1 MYPRLGG
8 CDVGIRNAIT
18 DLRGGIGL
26 HVCKSDEAL
35 KECADLKMGPII
47 LAMSSQE
54 PTATQDF
61 HFLVL
66 PEFSY
71 LALMSA
77 IEPLRVANHFRPH
90 SYRWSLLSLDGHAVT
105 ATNGMALPVQGA
117 FDSAKD
123 VKTVLVLSGFN
134 TLNYFNP
141 ALGRWLRALQGQ
153 GVTLGAI
160 DGGAFI
166 LAQARVFEKMP
177 KHTPVTMHWGSHSAF
192 QERYPRIALSSA
204 LFEINDDCISC
215 AGGISCIDLMLAL
228 IAQQHGR
235 ALATEISDWI
245 ILGRIR
251 NQAQKQRMEVAPRHS
266 VYNEKTIQAM
276 ELMQAHIE
284 DIVSIDDLA
293 RLVGITRRQ
302 LERLFEKYLDATPSG
317 FYMQLRLERARELLQ
332 QTGMGVTAV
341 AVACGFSSASYFSRS
356 YRAHF
361 DISPKEDRVEAP
373 AVRRQKPHKVSV

>member
-1 MYPRLGG
+1 MVCELE
-8 CDVGIRNAIT
+8 VGIRNAIT
-18 DLRGGIGL
+18 DLIKVTGGI
-26 HVCKSDEAL
+26 VRKSDVAL
-35 KECADLKMGPII
+35 KLCVAIKMGSII
-47 LAMSSQE
+47 LAMSPQE
-54 PTATQDF
+54 PHVTQDF

-71 LALMSA
+71 LAFMSA
-77 IEPLRVANHFRPH
+77 IEPLRVANYFRPH
-90 SYRWSLLSLDGHAVT
+90 SYRWNVVSLDGQAVT
-105 ATNGMALPVQGA
+105 ATNGMALPVQGL
-117 FDSAKD
+117 FDEAKEL
-123 VKTVLVLSGFN
+123 KTLLVLSGFN
-134 TLNYFNP
+134 TLNYFTP
-141 ALGRWLRALQGQ
+141 ALGRWLRGLQDQ

-166 LAQARVFEKMP
+166 LAQAKVFEKMP
-177 KHTPVTMHWGSHSAF
+177 RHTPVTIHWGSHSAF
-192 QERYPRIALSSA
+192 NERYPRIQLSTA
-204 LFEINDDCISC
+204 LFEINDYCISC

-251 NQAQKQRMEVAPRHS
+251 NHAQNQRMEVAPRHS

-293 RLVGITRRQ
+293 RLIGITRRQ

-361 DISPKEDRVEAP
+361 EISPKEDRVEA
-373 AVRRQKPHKVSV
+373 ASVKLKKPQKVSV

>member
-1 MYPRLGG
+1 
-8 CDVGIRNAIT
+8 
-18 DLRGGIGL
+18 
-26 HVCKSDEAL
+26 
-35 KECADLKMGPII
+35 
-47 LAMSSQE
+47 MSAQE
-54 PTATQDF
+54 SNATQDF

-66 PEFSY
+66 PEFSF

-90 SYRWSLLSLDGHAVT
+90 SYRWNVLSLDGNAVT
-105 ATNGMALPVQGA
+105 ATNGMVLPVQGR
-117 FDSAKD
+117 FDQAKD
-123 VKTVLVLSGFN
+123 VKTLLVLSGFN
-134 TLNYFNP
+134 TLNYFTP
-141 ALGRWLRALQGQ
+141 ELGRWLRGLQGH

-160 DGGAFI
+160 DGGAFL
-166 LAQARVFEKMP
+166 LAQAKVFEKMP
-177 KHTPVTMHWGSHSAF
+177 KNTPVTMHWGSHSAF
-192 QERYPRIALSSA
+192 TERYPRVALSRA

-215 AGGISCIDLMLAL
+215 AGGISCVDLMLAL

-235 ALATEISDWI
+235 NLATEISDWI

-251 NQAQKQRMEVAPRHS
+251 SHTQNQRMEVAPRHS
-266 VYNEKTIQAM
+266 VYNEKTIQAI

-293 RLVGITRRQ
+293 NLIGITRRQ

-341 AVACGFSSASYFSRS
+341 SVACGFSSASYFSRS
-356 YRAHF
+356 YRTHF
-361 DISPKEDRVEAP
+361 EISPKEDRVEAV
-373 AVRRQKPHKVSV
+373 AVRPKKSHKVSVWPSTASS